1 MLRVALTVTEFES
14 SWANAP
20 RRDKI
25 SRKMGRRF
33 TMNAVYSPFMPEP
46 PTAALRLN
54 ESPAL
59 LDFQHISVMRGQ
71 KTVLD
76 DITLQIQPGDHV
88 AILGPNGSGKS
99 TLIKVITRE
108 CYPLPRPDSSLT
120 ILGRDSWNVF
130 ELRPLLGVVSNDLMS
145 TCTRDI
151 TGLEAVL
158 SGFFSS
164 IGIQPYHNVT
174 PAMRKKAQEVLD
186 LLEVP
191 HLADRFMDEISSGEA
206 RRILIGRAL
215 VHDPLALL
223 LDEPSNSLDLHATLE
238 LRVFVRKL
246 AQAGTGIL
254 LVTHHLPDIIPEIDQ
269 IILLQNGRVFA
280 DGGKQQLLT
289 AERLTQLF
297 GLPVELARRDGY
309 YHLW

>member
-1 MLRVALTVTEFES
+1 MPDQLA
-14 SWANAP
+14 AAP
-20 RRDKI
+20 RP
-25 SRKMGRRF
+25 
-33 TMNAVYSPFMPEP
+33 NP
-46 PTAALRLN
+46 
-54 ESPAL
+54 SPAL
-59 LDFQHISVMRGQ
+59 LDFQHISVMRGE

-76 DITLQIQPGDHV
+76 DITLRIQAGEHV

-99 TLIKVITRE
+99 TLIKTITRD
-108 CYPLPRPDSSLT
+108 CYPLARPDSSLT

-164 IGIQPYHNVT
+164 IGLQPYHHVT
-174 PAMRKKAQEVLD
+174 PQMRKKAEEVIQ

-206 RRILIGRAL
+206 RRLLIGRAL

-238 LRVFVRKL
+238 LREFVRKL
-246 AQAGTGIL
+246 AQNGTGIL
-254 LVTHHLPDIIPEIDQ
+254 LVTHHLPDIIPEIDRV
-269 IILLQNGRVFA
+269 ILLQKGRIFA
-280 DGGKQQLLT
+280 DGDKQQLLT